1 MMNERKR
8 LNWPETAICLA
19 YDIANYRSEDP
30 YVQVGAVGIKRDKSL
45 CLGYNGAPSGV
56 NIDWSDRDQR
66 RPYVLH
72 AEENVL
78 NLAKPGEI
86 EILAVTHLPCEH
98 CIKLIRQKKIQTV
111 YYGETLP
118 NYNKELTFQLAK
130 KFDITLIQLCPP
142 HLKTSSS
149 KTVSAEK
156 LSFMGRVKR
165 LWKILVTG

>member
-86 EILAVTHLPCEH
+86 EILAVTHLLGPGNQRPRSDGVT
-98 CIKLIRQKKIQTV
+98 KL
-111 YYGETLP
+111 
-118 NYNKELTFQLAK
+118 
-130 KFDITLIQLCPP
+130 
-142 HLKTSSS
+142 
-149 KTVSAEK
+149 VSFRIL
-156 LSFMGRVKR
+156 LS
-165 LWKILVTG
+165 